1 MIIELKTPLPCSQI
15 VDHPDMEKPA
25 MCEHAGFMALV
36 SPLAEGAW
44 ELLPLCSAHYEE
56 LIGATPL
63 DAGARPTHVRPGPA
77 VETHAPIEGS
87 SPVQVRYVPHP
98 T

>member
-25 MCEHAGFMALV
+25 MCEHAGFVGLV

-56 LIGATPL
+56 FITEVPR
-63 DAGARPTHVRPGPA
+63 DAGARPAHVPA
-77 VETHAPIEGS
+77 APTANAHGHTGVP
-87 SPVQVRYVPHP
+87 SPVRVR
-98 T
+98 